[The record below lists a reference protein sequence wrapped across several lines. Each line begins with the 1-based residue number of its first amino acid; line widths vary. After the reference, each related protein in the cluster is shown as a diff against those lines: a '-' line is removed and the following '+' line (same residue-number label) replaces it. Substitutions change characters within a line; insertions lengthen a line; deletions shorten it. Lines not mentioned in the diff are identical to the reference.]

1 MVGVVVGSCVPL
13 NNTVQ
18 SALDAPERDNSSSA
32 DDISQGS
39 KKKVVE
45 RDVIYLFFLLF
56 KKGGGGRKVRASLI
70 MSHQNLSLNAK
81 PLCLVHITGS
91 LIRRDEMWMKA
102 VDARRER

>member
-1 MVGVVVGSCVPL
+1 MMVGVVVGSCVPL

-56 KKGGGGRKVRASLI
+56 KKGGKKSPSLVD
-70 MSHQNLSLNAK
+70 HVA
-81 PLCLVHITGS
+81 PELVP
-91 LIRRDEMWMKA
+91 
-102 VDARRER
+102 